1 MEPMR
6 NPSAVA
12 WDWQRRA
19 AGPAEEDRP
28 REAAAARTRGAIGG
42 TVGLAAA
49 AVIYFY
55 FEKPVAAAVIA
66 GIAVTIAL
74 IAFLFPLTLYKKLN
88 RGLEVFAHGVGS
100 GLTWV
105 LMTLLYYL
113 LFLPVG
119 LVLRA
124 RGRLGI
130 TRRADPQLPTYW
142 TATDS
147 RPRSP
152 ESYRKQF

>member
-12 WDWQRRA
+12 WSWRKS
-19 AGPAEEDRP
+19 AGPESSRA

-42 TVGLAAA
+42 AVGLSAA
-49 AVIYFY
+49 AVVWFF
-55 FEKPVAAAVIA
+55 FEKPVVAAVIA
-66 GIAVTIAL
+66 GIAVAIAL
-74 IAFLFPLTLYKKLN
+74 TAFLFPLTLYRKLN
-88 RGLEVFAHGVGS
+88 AGLEAFARAVGTAV
-100 GLTWV
+100 TWV
-105 LMTLLYYL
+105 LMTALFYL

-119 LVLRA
+119 LLLRA

-130 TRRADPQLPTYW
+130 TRKTDPALPTYW
-142 TATDS
+142 AATDG
-147 RPRSP
+147 RARTP

>member
-1 MEPMR
+1 MEPIR

-12 WDWQRRA
+12 WSWRKSAGLGDARA
-19 AGPAEEDRP
+19 

-42 TVGLAAA
+42 AVGLAAA
-49 AVIYFY
+49 AVAWFF
-55 FEKPVAAAVIA
+55 FEKPVAAAGIA
-66 GIAVTIAL
+66 GIAAGIAL

-88 RGLEVFAHGVGS
+88 HGLEVFAHAVGS
-100 GLTWV
+100 AITWV
-105 LMTLLYYL
+105 LMTVLFYL

-124 RGRLGI
+124 RGKLGI
-130 TRRADPQLPTYW
+130 THGADPKLSTYW
-142 TATDS
+142 TATDG
-147 RPRSP
+147 RARTP

>member
-1 MEPMR
+1 MEPVR

-12 WDWQRRA
+12 WSWRKS
-19 AGPAEEDRP
+19 AGPGDSRA

-42 TVGLAAA
+42 AVGLSAAA
-49 AVIYFY
+49 AVYYF

-66 GIAVTIAL
+66 GIAILIAL
-74 IAFLFPLTLYKKLN
+74 TAFLFPLTLYKQLN
-88 RGLEVFAHGVGS
+88 HGLQAFARAVGTAV
-100 GLTWV
+100 TWV
-105 LMTLLYYL
+105 LMTALFYL

-130 TRRADPQLPTYW
+130 TRGADPKLSTYW
-142 TATDS
+142 TPTDG
-147 RPRSP
+147 RARTPG
-152 ESYRKQF
+152 SYRKQF

>member
-12 WDWQRRA
+12 WSWRKS
-19 AGPAEEDRP
+19 AGPGDSRA

-42 TVGLAAA
+42 AVGLSAAA
-49 AVIYFY
+49 AVWLF

-66 GIAVTIAL
+66 GIAAAISLT
-74 IAFLFPLTLYKKLN
+74 AFLFPLTLYRKLN
-88 RGLEVFAHGVGS
+88 HGLEVFARAVGTAV
-100 GLTWV
+100 TWV
-105 LMTLLYYL
+105 LMTVLFYL

-119 LVLRA
+119 LLLRA

-130 TRRADPQLPTYW
+130 TRGTDPKLSTYW
-142 TATDS
+142 TDTQGRART
-147 RPRSP
+147 P

>member
-12 WDWQRRA
+12 WDWRRRA
-19 AGPAEEDRP
+19 PGPVADRS

-42 TVGLAAA
+42 AVGLAAA
-49 AVIYFY
+49 ALVYFY
-55 FEKPVAAAVIA
+55 FEKPAAAAVIA

-74 IAFLFPLTLYKKLN
+74 IAFLFPLTLYRKLN
-88 RGLEVFAHGVGS
+88 RGLEVFAHGVGTAI
-100 GLTWV
+100 TWV
-105 LMTLLYYL
+105 LMTLLFYL

-119 LVLRA
+119 LFLRA
-124 RGRLGI
+124 RGKLAI
-130 TRRADPQLPTYW
+130 TKRADPKLPTYW

-147 RPRSP
+147 RLWNP